1 MNLSKEHLRLY
12 AITDRKWCTDNTLE
26 KQIEAAIAGG
36 VTILQLREKNTD
48 FDNFLSLALSV
59 RKITAKF
66 NIPLIINDNVDI
78 AIKCNADGVHVGQ
91 NDSEI
96 VEIRKRWGNDK
107 IIGVSVK
114 TVEAALLAEKQG
126 ANYLGVGAMFST
138 STKSDTSR
146 VSFETLKEIC
156 NTVKIPVVAIG
167 GITESNM
174 TQLANSQICG
184 IATVSAIFAAG
195 SLDEIKIA
203 SCNLRKKSEELFA
216 N

>member
-1 MNLSKEHLRLY
+1 
-12 AITDRKWCTDNTLE
+12 
-26 KQIEAAIAGG
+26 
-36 VTILQLREKNTD
+36 
-48 FDNFLSLALSV
+48 
-59 RKITAKF
+59 
-66 NIPLIINDNVDI
+66 
-78 AIKCNADGVHVGQ
+78 
-91 NDSEI
+91 
-96 VEIRKRWGNDK
+96 
-107 IIGVSVK
+107 
-114 TVEAALLAEKQG
+114 
-126 ANYLGVGAMFST
+126 MFST